1 MARGVSVVRRG
12 LMVLAVVA
20 ATVAFAACGS
30 SGSSKASSSNK
41 GSSGPTTPSTA
52 APSPAASSPSVVL
65 TSTKL
70 GQVLA
75 APDGKIL
82 YLFTKDQGTTT
93 ACTGG
98 CAKAWPPLDSSGKP
112 TVAAGL
118 DASKA
123 ATVSSGQVT
132 YNGHLLYYYAGDSA
146 PGDTNGLSIPG
157 WHVVSPLGTA
167 MSGR

>member
-1 MARGVSVVRRG
+1 MVRRG
-12 LMVLAVVA
+12 LTVFAVVA

-41 GSSGPTTPSTA
+41 GSSGTTTPSTA
-52 APSPAASSPSVVL
+52 APASSPSVVL

-98 CAKAWPPLDSSGKP
+98 CVGTWPALKATGTP
-112 TVAAGL
+112 VAGPGL
-118 DASKA
+118 DASKLTA
-123 ATVSSGQVT
+123 ANGQVA
-132 YNGHLLYYYAGDSA
+132 YNGHLLYFFAGDTS
-146 PGDTNGLSIPG
+146 PGQTNGQGIG
-157 WHVVSPLGTA
+157 GIWYVVNAAGDAVKS
-167 MSGR
+167 

>member
-1 MARGVSVVRRG
+1 MVRRG

-41 GSSGPTTPSTA
+41 GSSGTTTPSTA
-52 APSPAASSPSVVL
+52 APSSAASSPSVVL

-98 CAKAWPPLDSSGKP
+98 CVGTWPALKATGTP
-112 TVAAGL
+112 VAGPGL
-118 DASKA
+118 DASKLTA
-123 ATVSSGQVT
+123 ANGQVA
-132 YNGHLLYYYAGDSA
+132 YNGHLLYFFAGDTS
-146 PGDTNGLSIPG
+146 PGQTNGQGIAG
-157 WHVVSPLGTA
+157 IWYVVNAAGDAVKS
-167 MSGR
+167 